1 MAWFWVRGLYN
12 NAQQALCFFY
22 GSQAKRYLDRI
33 ITLLVYVL
41 FFPVVAL
48 ILFLPLGYL
57 VNEYQ
62 EGSVDMIL
70 RILIYAFLVFLSAL
84 FMASVVSALL
94 PQYTVVTD
102 HSVLIKRHN
111 IMYYHLKRGTSDFIP
126 IQQISSIQPATPW
139 RCKYAPVPATVYA
152 WKYMVEIHA
161 NEQIY
166 YVPVEDVRCI
176 YWWCQGAPPA
186 SEMNSGRF
194 LVPKRGAVL
203 VPIGQIPCT
212 TQ

>member
-1 MAWFWVRGLYN
+1 MHSKRYA
-12 NAQQALCFFY
+12 FFY

-62 EGSVDMIL
+62 EGSVDMIV

-126 IQQISSIQPATPW
+126 IQQISSIRPATPW
-139 RCKYAPVPATVYA
+139 RCKYA
-152 WKYMVEIHA
+152 WKYMVEIQA

-166 YVPVEDVRCI
+166 YVPVEDVRAFI
-176 YWWCQGAPPA
+176 DDVNARRQ
-186 SEMNSGRF
+186 
-194 LVPKRGAVL
+194 LQK
-203 VPIGQIPCT
+203 
-212 TQ
+212 

>member
-1 MAWFWVRGLYN
+1 MHSKRYA
-12 NAQQALCFFY
+12 FFY
-22 GSQAKRYLDRI
+22 GSKAKRYLDRI

-62 EGSVDMIL
+62 EGSVDMIV

-102 HSVLIKRHN
+102 DSVLIKRHN
-111 IMYYHLKRGTSDFIP
+111 IMYYHFKRGTSDFIP
-126 IQQISSIQPATPW
+126 IQQISSPTNLFRHRLQQISSIQPATPW

-166 YVPVEDVRCI
+166 YVPVEDVRAFI
-176 YWWCQGAPPA
+176 DDVNARRQLHRTG
-186 SEMNSGRF
+186 
-194 LVPKRGAVL
+194 
-203 VPIGQIPCT
+203 
-212 TQ
+212 

>member
-1 MAWFWVRGLYN
+1 MHSKRYA
-12 NAQQALCFFY
+12 FFY

-166 YVPVEDVRCI
+166 YVPVEDVRAFI
-176 YWWCQGAPPA
+176 DDVNARRQLHRTGDG
-186 SEMNSGRF
+186 SLF
-194 LVPKRGAVL
+194 
-203 VPIGQIPCT
+203 
-212 TQ
+212 

>member
-1 MAWFWVRGLYN
+1 MHSKRYA
-12 NAQQALCFFY
+12 FFY

-62 EGSVDMIL
+62 EGSIDMIL
-70 RILIYAFLVFLSAL
+70 RILIYVFLVFLSAL

-126 IQQISSIQPATPW
+126 IQQISSIRPATPW

-166 YVPVEDVRCI
+166 YVPVEDVRAFI
-176 YWWCQGAPPA
+176 DDVNARRQLQKGTGDG
-186 SEMNSGRF
+186 SLF
-194 LVPKRGAVL
+194 
-203 VPIGQIPCT
+203 
-212 TQ
+212 

>member
-1 MAWFWVRGLYN
+1 MHSKRYA
-12 NAQQALCFFY
+12 FFY

-41 FFPVVAL
+41 FFPVIAL

-62 EGSVDMIL
+62 EGSVDMIV

-102 HSVLIKRHN
+102 HSVLIKRC
-111 IMYYHLKRGTSDFIP
+111 IT
-126 IQQISSIQPATPW
+126 ISNV
-139 RCKYAPVPATVYA
+139 APVILSPYSKYQVFDRPRLGDANMHLFRLLYMHGNIWSRSMQMSKYIMFR
-152 WKYMVEIHA
+152 WKMFVHLLMMSMRA
-161 NEQIY
+161 ASFRKEQ
-166 YVPVEDVRCI
+166 RT
-176 YWWCQGAPPA
+176 
-186 SEMNSGRF
+186 
-194 LVPKRGAVL
+194 
-203 VPIGQIPCT
+203 IPCPKT
-212 TQ
+212 GCCPCTHEADPLYYTIET

>member
-1 MAWFWVRGLYN
+1 MQSKRYA
-12 NAQQALCFFY
+12 FFY
-22 GSQAKRYLDRI
+22 GSKAKRYLDRI

-62 EGSVDMIL
+62 EGSADMIV

-102 HSVLIKRHN
+102 DSVLIKRHN

-166 YVPVEDVRCI
+166 YVPVEDVRAFI
-176 YWWCQGAPPA
+176 DDVNARRQLHRTG
-186 SEMNSGRF
+186 
-194 LVPKRGAVL
+194 
-203 VPIGQIPCT
+203 
-212 TQ
+212 